1 MSADDTF
8 VENKFDQTTSKYPDM
23 ENTTNDSF
31 TAEGENLINKIK
43 ELIEE
48 GNVRKITIHGKNGD
62 EIMSFPL
69 TIGVVGAV
77 FAPVL
82 AAIGAL
88 ATLVGECTVT
98 VEREPPEMA

>member
-1 MSADDTF
+1 MPKTF
-8 VENKFDQTTSKYPDM
+8 KESFTTS
-23 ENTTNDSF
+23 
-31 TAEGENLINKIK
+31 GENLLKKIK

-48 GNVRKITIHGKNGD
+48 GNVRKITIHDKTGK

-77 FAPVL
+77 LAPVL

-88 ATLVGECTVT
+88 AALIGECTISI
-98 VEREPPEMA
+98 EREKS